1 MTNQK
6 EGNNY
11 TKLKAYQGATW
22 TTGATRAHWRI
33 GSDRI
38 GSDDSTSGF
47 PSTPV
52 RTYNLWV
59 APRERPS
66 KIKLMNHWRGFRVL
80 DLGWRQMDNTVYEKL
95 QVLIISSNVI
105 SYFYF
110 TRFILIWFSY
120 ILVYFYLVSKLFTRS
135 VKKSQEF
142 VSRKMESSCYQSG
155 VIDG

>member
-1 MTNQK
+1 
-6 EGNNY
+6 
-11 TKLKAYQGATW
+11 
-22 TTGATRAHWRI
+22 
-33 GSDRI
+33 
-38 GSDDSTSGF
+38 
-47 PSTPV
+47 
-52 RTYNLWV
+52 
-59 APRERPS
+59 
-66 KIKLMNHWRGFRVL
+66 
-80 DLGWRQMDNTVYEKL
+80 MDNTVYEKL

-142 VSRKMESSCYQSG
+142 VSRKMESACYQSG